1 MNRAFFAIFTTAF
14 LCVSAVC
21 SAASLAEK
29 IALARHL
36 ADEAA
41 AGKAPEGRVLTND
54 FDFDAELRKFR
65 ASAKFRYSEVAPED
79 SDITE
84 LSPAGKPQSEDSAMP
99 EAPRRP
105 PFETASKSAGN
116 AEKPQ
121 PPAKKTSDKPVVDTT
136 KNFVNGYYVPRLGD
150 DEKTAEKA
158 VDERKKLAEL
168 AAAAPRVYSYETR
181 LFSIVSDDYNAH
193 STATGTIAKFE
204 RAALEYI
211 GGAKG
216 DFPLRRKI
224 LVQIFT
230 DKSLEIASGYKM
242 SFSPD
247 GGATITFK
255 FAKDLPL
262 ETYCRA
268 TAECLLAKIAY
279 ERGGESAARN
289 VPLWL
294 KSAFATAFERSVR
307 FGVARDTAAVAAE
320 NPPPLPAEVFATTAL
335 SPEKSAA
342 AYWTLAAVAKAS
354 KDKNALARFVGAA
367 LAGETPEK
375 LSKRIEALKPQNF
388 DFATWWRCLVSG
400 EIYARLG
407 GVYSPRRSADE
418 IARLAVLQVDTT
430 DGGRTGVPF
439 EKLFDL
445 REDYSETVKLRLLE
459 IKVAFSNINPL
470 YHNALVEL
478 GRLYEAVSDGD
489 AEAFGESKKRFL
501 DEFKNARNKSEI
513 VKSMMEK

>member
-1 MNRAFFAIFTTAF
+1 MNRAVFAVFAAAFFCASSI
-14 LCVSAVC
+14 C

-65 ASAKFRYSEVAPED
+65 ASAKFRSSEVVPED

-84 LSPAGKPQSEDSAMP
+84 LSPAGRPQSEEVVKP
-99 EAPRRP
+99 EEPRKSP
-105 PFETASKSAGN
+105 SETATKPAEN
-116 AEKPQ
+116 AEQ

-193 STATGTIAKFE
+193 STATGTIAEFE

-211 GGAKG
+211 GGVKG

-279 ERGGESAARN
+279 ERGGETAARN

-294 KSAFATAFERSVR
+294 KSAFATAFERAVR
-307 FGVARDTAAVAAE
+307 FGVARETAAVAAE

-342 AYWTLAAVAKAS
+342 AYWTLSAIAKVS
-354 KDKNALARFVGAA
+354 RDKNVLARFVGAA

-388 DFATWWRCLVSG
+388 DFATWWHCLVSG
-400 EIYARLG
+400 EVYARLG

-418 IARLAVLQVDTT
+418 IARLAVLQVDTP
-430 DGGRTGVPF
+430 DGGRTGVPL

-445 REDYSETVKLRLLE
+445 REDYSEAVKLRLLE

-478 GRLYEAVSDGD
+478 GKLYEAVSDGD
-489 AEAFGESKKRFL
+489 AEDFGESKKRFL
-501 DEFKNARNKSEI
+501 EEFKNARNRDEI

>member
-1 MNRAFFAIFTTAF
+1 MNRAFPSVVAMSVFCAA
-14 LCVSAVC
+14 SVC
-21 SAASLAEK
+21 GAASLAEK

-65 ASAKFRYSEVAPED
+65 ASSKYQSSEAAPED

-84 LSPAGKPQSEDSAMP
+84 LSPAGKPPREETDAPETEQKPALKTAQQPEQKPETP
-99 EAPRRP
+99 EAP
-105 PFETASKSAGN
+105 
-116 AEKPQ
+116 
-121 PPAKKTSDKPVVDTT
+121 AKKASDKPVVDTS

-158 VDERKKLAEL
+158 VDERRKLAEL

-181 LFSIVSDDYNAH
+181 LFSIVSDNYNAH
-193 STATGTIAKFE
+193 STATDTLAKFE
-204 RAALEYI
+204 RTALDYI

-224 LVQIFT
+224 LVQVFT
-230 DKSLEIASGYKM
+230 DKSLETANGYKM
-242 SFSPD
+242 AFSPD

-255 FAKDLPL
+255 FEKNLPL

-279 ERGGESAARN
+279 ERGGERAARN

-294 KSAFATAFERSVR
+294 KSAFATAFEWSVR
-307 FGVARDTAAVAAE
+307 FGVARDAATVAAA
-320 NPPPLPAEVFATTAL
+320 NPPPLPAEVFAMNAL
-335 SPEKSAA
+335 SPENSAA

-354 KDKNALARFVGAA
+354 KDKNALSRFVGAA
-367 LAGETPEK
+367 LAGESPEK

-388 DFATWWRCLVSG
+388 DFATWWRCLITG

-407 GVYSPRRSADE
+407 GVHPPQRSADE
-418 IARLAVLQVDTT
+418 IARLAILQVDTP

-439 EKLFDL
+439 ERLFDS
-445 REDYSETVKLRLLE
+445 REKYAEAVDLRLLE

-489 AEAFGESKKRFL
+489 SEAFGESKKRFF
-501 DEFKNARNKSEI
+501 DEFKNARNKGEI